1 MKINKEETWT
11 EVQWA
16 LNNLHGPIRAGAL
29 SAQNWSNTT
38 TGVLLTI
45 AGLKSVTRDSNI
57 EKRYQLIKS
66 GVADMLYAAFGGW
79 VIWQAYNLN
88 ETGGSTTTEPN
99 LPTFPTLPPNDERL
113 YSEIAE
119 QLTEDAVS
127 NELTPEMISIALNKL
142 FTGTNGLVKVLSGI
156 SGFDLY
162 KIQKVTKTI
171 EYLKSLTTFATAGI
185 NFTNGNIVGGNLMSI
200 SAMMDVSH
208 TYFSTMSKSNTS
220 NSKEEII
227 IKIINERKE
236 HITKSFSLYKGIL
249 SNKDLKEIY
258 EYLEKNNWDKFEMRH
273 SDKTIPSFVKPG
285 KIKDWRPTLTKF
297 KEWIDNY
304 TPENKKVELVTEI
317 EDSSQRERIKLKIP
331 DYEFEPAFV
340 TNANN
345 DMPEVIIEPNERQP
359 LLGSINS

>member
-16 LNNLHGPIRAGAL
+16 LNNLHGLIRVGAL

-156 SGFDLY
+156 SGFGLY

-208 TYFSTMSKSNTS
+208 TYFLQWVNLILQIVK
-220 NSKEEII
+220 
-227 IKIINERKE
+227 RK
-236 HITKSFSLYKGIL
+236 LL
-249 SNKDLKEIY
+249 LK
-258 EYLEKNNWDKFEMRH
+258 LLMKEKNTLRKVFLY
-273 SDKTIPSFVKPG
+273 
-285 KIKDWRPTLTKF
+285 IKVF
-297 KEWIDNY
+297 
-304 TPENKKVELVTEI
+304 
-317 EDSSQRERIKLKIP
+317 
-331 DYEFEPAFV
+331 
-340 TNANN
+340 
-345 DMPEVIIEPNERQP
+345 
-359 LLGSINS
+359 